1 MRNIFNNSN
10 IGKRLLGAGIG
21 SNECGEKYVKNFVN
35 DWNNQLVLLLS
46 IPESQIQVAYLAFVS
61 GFKTK

>member
-1 MRNIFNNSN
+1 M
-10 IGKRLLGAGIG
+10 
-21 SNECGEKYVKNFVN
+21 KNLVN